1 MTATYALDTRPAAQ
15 VHANPQGTSMY
26 RLDAKL
32 AKIRAGKYA
41 KGDFII
47 ADAKDGDMSNPIP
60 GTGPIRDG
68 KGGFVRF
75 RTRAEFLD
83 MITQI
88 VHQDQLDIMLVSASN
103 LQLLTEAGAF
113 KGSAVKPAFR
123 ANDTTD
129 IWGAR
134 PNGYG
139 KLGPSR
145 PFRTVSLKDVAA
157 AGLSDLGLYSMTFVN
172 DLDADHRS
180 LEAFSAFR
188 EDAAA
193 NGINYFLEVFN
204 PNVESGVP
212 AEALGQFVNDNLARS
227 LSGVLKHKRPQFLKY
242 PFNGPKALEELVAF
256 DPQLVVGVLGGGAG
270 TNRDTFELIYQA
282 EKYGARVALFGRKI
296 NLAESQL
303 DIVHHMRLVA
313 DGSIKPLEAVQA
325 YHAILKKKGIA
336 AVRSLED
343 DSKVTEAVLQEAA
356 SA

>member
-1 MTATYALDTRPAAQ
+1 MHRLDT
-15 VHANPQGTSMY
+15 
-26 RLDAKL
+26 KL

-60 GTGPIRDG
+60 GTGPVRDADG
-68 KGGFVRF
+68 NFVRY

-83 MITQI
+83 VISEI
-88 VHQDQLDIMLVSASN
+88 VRQDLLDIMLVSASN
-103 LQLLTEAGAF
+103 LELLTEAGVF
-113 KGSAVKPAFR
+113 RGSAVKPAFR

-145 PFRTVSLKDVAA
+145 PFRTAVLKDVARE
-157 AGLSDLGLYSMTFVN
+157 GLSDLGLYSVTFVN
-172 DLDADHRS
+172 DIEADLRS
-180 LEAFSAFR
+180 LEAFAEFR
-188 EDAAA
+188 EDAAT
-193 NGINYFLEVFN
+193 NGIKYFLEVFN
-204 PNVESGVP
+204 PNVDPGLPPEQIGS
-212 AEALGQFVNDNLARS
+212 FVNDNLARC
-227 LSGVLKHKRPQFLKY
+227 LSGVLKDKRPQFLKY
-242 PFNGPKALEELVAF
+242 PFNGPKALEELVTY

-270 TNRDTFELIYQA
+270 TNRDTFELIHQA

-303 DIVHHMRLVA
+303 DIVRFMRLVA
-313 DGSIKPLEAVQA
+313 DGEMMPLEAVRA
-325 YHAILKKKGIA
+325 YHAALKDRGIA
-336 AVRSLED
+336 SVRSLDD
-343 DSKVTEAVLQEAA
+343 DSLTTEAVLKDGA

>member
-1 MTATYALDTRPAAQ
+1 
-15 VHANPQGTSMY
+15 MY
-26 RLDAKL
+26 RLDTKL

-60 GTGPIRDG
+60 GTGPIRDAGG
-68 KGGFVRF
+68 KFVRY

-83 MITQI
+83 MISQI
-88 VHQDQLDIMLVSASN
+88 VRNDEVDIMLVSASN
-103 LQLLTEAGAF
+103 LELLTEAGAF

-123 ANDTTD
+123 ANDTSD

-145 PFRTVSLKDVAA
+145 PFRTPVLKDIAK

-172 DLDADHRS
+172 DLEADLRS

-193 NGINYFLEVFN
+193 NGIKYFLEVFN
-204 PNVESGVP
+204 PNIESGIP
-212 AEALGQFVNDNLARS
+212 AESIGQFVNDNLARS
-227 LSGVLKHKRPQFLKY
+227 LSGVLKEKRPQFLKY

-270 TNRDTFELIYQA
+270 TNRDTFELIHQA
-282 EKYGARVALFGRKI
+282 ERYGARVALFGRKI

-303 DIVHHMRLVA
+303 DIVHFMRLVA
-313 DGSIKPLEAVQA
+313 DGAIGPLNAVRE
-325 YHAILKKKGIA
+325 YHATLKDKGIPP
-336 AVRSLED
+336 VRSLEE
-343 DSKVTEAVLQEAA
+343 DSKITEAVLKEG
-356 SA
+356 STD

>member
-1 MTATYALDTRPAAQ
+1 
-15 VHANPQGTSMY
+15 MY
-26 RLDAKL
+26 RMETKL
-32 AKIRAGKYA
+32 AKIRAGNYA

-60 GTGPIRDG
+60 GTGPVRDKDG
-68 KGGFVRF
+68 NVVRF

-83 MITQI
+83 MITQLI
-88 VHQDQLDIMLVSASN
+88 KQDVLDIMLVSASN
-103 LQLLTEAGAF
+103 LELLTEAGAF
-113 KGSAVKPAFR
+113 KGSSVKPSFR
-123 ANDTTD
+123 ANDTSD

-145 PFRTVSLKDVAA
+145 PFRTANLKDIAA
-157 AGLSDLGLYSMTFVN
+157 ARLSDLGLYSMTYVN
-172 DLDADHRS
+172 DIEADLRS
-180 LEAFSAFR
+180 LEAFAAFR

-204 PNVESGVP
+204 PNIDAGIP
-212 AEALGQFVNDNLARS
+212 AEAIGSFVNDNLARS
-227 LSGVLKHKRPQFLKY
+227 LSGVLKAKRPQFLKY
-242 PFNGPKALEELVAF
+242 PYNGAKALEELVSF

-270 TNRDTFELIYQA
+270 TTRDTFELLFQA

-303 DIVHHMRLVA
+303 DIVHFMRQVV
-313 DGSIKPLEAVQA
+313 DGNMTPLEAVRA
-325 YHAILKKKGIA
+325 YHAALKQKGIP
-336 AVRSLED
+336 AVRPLED
-343 DSKVTEAVLQEAA
+343 DSAVTEAVLKAAA

>member
-1 MTATYALDTRPAAQ
+1 
-15 VHANPQGTSMY
+15 MY
-26 RLDAKL
+26 RLDTKL

-60 GTGPIRDG
+60 GTGPIRDAGG
-68 KGGFVRF
+68 KFVRY

-83 MITQI
+83 MISQI
-88 VHQDQLDIMLVSASN
+88 VRNDEVDIMLVSASN
-103 LQLLTEAGAF
+103 LERLTEAGAF

-123 ANDTTD
+123 ANDTSD

-145 PFRTVSLKDVAA
+145 PFRTPVLKDIAK

-172 DLDADHRS
+172 DLEADLRS

-193 NGINYFLEVFN
+193 NGIKYFLEVFN
-204 PNVESGVP
+204 PNIESGIP
-212 AEALGQFVNDNLARS
+212 AESIGQFVNDNLARS
-227 LSGVLKHKRPQFLKY
+227 LSGVLKEKRPQFLKY

-270 TNRDTFELIYQA
+270 TNRDTFELIHQA
-282 EKYGARVALFGRKI
+282 ERYGARVALFGRKI

-303 DIVHHMRLVA
+303 DIVHFMRLVA
-313 DGSIKPLEAVQA
+313 NGAIGPLNAVRE
-325 YHAILKKKGIA
+325 YHATLKDKGIPP
-336 AVRSLED
+336 VRSLEE
-343 DSKVTEAVLQEAA
+343 DSKITEAVLKEG
-356 SA
+356 STD

>member
-1 MTATYALDTRPAAQ
+1 
-15 VHANPQGTSMY
+15 MY
-26 RLDAKL
+26 RLDTKL
-32 AKIRAGKYA
+32 AKIRAGNYQ

-60 GTGPIRDG
+60 GTGPVRDADG
-68 KGGFVRF
+68 KFVRF
-75 RTRAEFLD
+75 RTRAEFLEV
-83 MITQI
+83 IAEI
-88 VHQDQLDIMLVSASN
+88 VRQDVLDIMLVSASN
-103 LQLLTEAGAF
+103 LELLTEAGVF

-145 PFRTVSLKDVAA
+145 PFRTPVLKDVAK
-157 AGLSDLGLYSMTFVN
+157 AGLSDLGLYSATFVN
-172 DLDADHRS
+172 DIEADLRS
-180 LEAFSAFR
+180 LEAFAAFR

-193 NGINYFLEVFN
+193 NGIKYFLEVFN
-204 PNVESGVP
+204 PNVDSGIP
-212 AEALGQFVNDNLARS
+212 PELIGNFVNDNLARS
-227 LSGVLKHKRPQFLKY
+227 LSGVLKEKRPQFLKY
-242 PFNGPKALEELVAF
+242 PFNGPKALEDLVTY

-270 TNRDTFELIYQA
+270 TNRDTFELIHQA

-303 DIVHHMRLVA
+303 DIVHFMRLVA
-313 DGSIKPLEAVQA
+313 DGEMMPLEAVKA
-325 YHAILKKKGIA
+325 YHATLKQKGIA
-336 AVRSLED
+336 AVRSIED
-343 DSKVTEAVLQEAA
+343 DCVVTESVLKEGA

>member
-1 MTATYALDTRPAAQ
+1 MTTTYALDKRAAATQ
-15 VHANPQGTSMY
+15 TTPGKSAY
-26 RLDAKL
+26 RLDTKL
-32 AKIRAGKYA
+32 AKIRAGDYA

-60 GTGPIRDG
+60 GTGPIRDA
-68 KGGFVRF
+68 KGAFVRF
-75 RTRAEFLD
+75 RSRAEFLE
-83 MITQI
+83 MITEI
-88 VHQDQLDIMLVSASN
+88 VRQDQLDIMLVSASN
-103 LQLLTEAGAF
+103 LQLLAEAGAF

-129 IWGAR
+129 IWNAR

-139 KLGPSR
+139 KLGASQ
-145 PFRTVSLKDVAA
+145 PFRTVSLKDIAA
-157 AGLSDLGLYSMTFVN
+157 AGLSDLGLYSITFVN
-172 DLDADHRS
+172 NIEADLRS
-180 LEAFSAFR
+180 LEAFAAFR
-188 EDAAA
+188 EDAAN
-193 NGINYFLEVFN
+193 NGIKYFLEVFN

-212 AEALGQFVNDNLARS
+212 PEALGQFVNDNLARS

-242 PFNGPKALEELVAF
+242 PYNGAKALEELVSY

-313 DGSIKPLEAVQA
+313 DGSIKPLEAVRS
-325 YHAILKKKGIA
+325 YHAALNKQGIA
-336 AVRSLED
+336 AVRSLEE
-343 DSKVTEAVLQEAA
+343 DSKVTEAVLKEAA
-356 SA
+356 ST

>member
-1 MTATYALDTRPAAQ
+1 
-15 VHANPQGTSMY
+15 MY
-26 RLDAKL
+26 RLDTKL

-60 GTGPIRDG
+60 GTGPIRDATG
-68 KGGFVRF
+68 TLVRY
-75 RTRAEFLD
+75 RTRAEFLEK
-83 MITQI
+83 ITEI
-88 VHQDQLDIMLVSASN
+88 IRQDQLDIMLVSASN
-103 LQLLTEAGAF
+103 LELLHEAGAF
-113 KGSAVKPAFR
+113 EGSAVKPAFR

-145 PFRTVSLKDVAA
+145 PFRTVSLKDVAEA
-157 AGLSDLGLYSMTFVN
+157 RLSDLGLYSITFVN
-172 DLDADHRS
+172 DVEADLRS
-180 LEAFSAFR
+180 LEAFAAFR

-193 NGINYFLEVFN
+193 NGIKYFLEVFN
-204 PNVESGVP
+204 PNIECGVP
-212 AEALGQFVNDNLARS
+212 PESLGQFVNDNLARC
-227 LSGVLKHKRPQFLKY
+227 LSGVLRHKRPQFLKY
-242 PFNGPKALEELVAF
+242 PYNGPKALEELVSY

-313 DGSIKPLEAVQA
+313 DGAVRPAEAVRA
-325 YHAILKKKGIA
+325 YHAALKEKRIA
-336 AVRSLED
+336 PVRALED
-343 DSKVTEAVLQEAA
+343 DIKVTEAALQEAA
-356 SA
+356 SS

>member
-1 MTATYALDTRPAAQ
+1 
-15 VHANPQGTSMY
+15 MY
-26 RLDAKL
+26 RLDTKL
-32 AKIRAGKYA
+32 AKIRAGNYA

-60 GTGPIRDG
+60 GTGPVRDDQG
-68 KGGFVRF
+68 TFVRH

-88 VHQDQLDIMLVSASN
+88 VRADEVDIMLVSASN
-103 LQLLTEAGAF
+103 LELLTEAGAF
-113 KGSAVKPAFR
+113 TGSTVKPAFR
-123 ANDTTD
+123 ANDTSD

-139 KLGPSR
+139 KLGASR
-145 PFRTVSLKDVAA
+145 PFRTPVLKDIAA
-157 AGLSDLGLYSMTFVN
+157 ARLSDLGLYSMTFVN
-172 DLDADHRS
+172 DIDADLRS

-212 AEALGQFVNDNLARS
+212 AGSLGQFVNDNLARS
-227 LSGVLKHKRPQFLKY
+227 LSGILKDKRPQFLKY
-242 PFNGPKALEELVAF
+242 PFNGPKALEELVSY

-270 TNRDTFELIYQA
+270 TNRDTFELIHQA

-303 DIVHHMRLVA
+303 DIVHYMRLVA
-313 DGSIKPLEAVQA
+313 DGEIMPLEAVNA
-325 YHAILKKKGIA
+325 YHATLKEKNIA
-336 AVRSLED
+336 SVRSLED
-343 DSKVTEAVLQEAA
+343 DAKITEAVLKEGA

>member
-1 MTATYALDTRPAAQ
+1 
-15 VHANPQGTSMY
+15 MY
-26 RLDAKL
+26 RLDTKL

-60 GTGPIRDG
+60 GTGPVRDA
-68 KGGFVRF
+68 KGNVVRF
-75 RTRAEFLD
+75 RTRSEFLE
-83 MITQI
+83 MITTI
-88 VHQDQLDIMLVSASN
+88 IKQDLLDIMLVSAAN
-103 LQLLTEAGAF
+103 LEVLTEADAF

-139 KLGPSR
+139 KLGASR
-145 PFRTVSLKDVAA
+145 PFRTPVLKDIAKA
-157 AGLSDLGLYSMTFVN
+157 KLSDLGLYSVTFVN
-172 DLDADHRS
+172 DIEADLRS
-180 LEAFSAFR
+180 LEAFAAFR
-188 EDAAA
+188 EDAAE
-193 NGINYFLEVFN
+193 NGIKYFLEVFN
-204 PNVESGVP
+204 PNVDCGLP
-212 AEALGQFVNDNLARS
+212 ADAIGSFVNDNLARS
-227 LSGVLKHKRPQFLKY
+227 LSGVLKAKRPQFLKY
-242 PFNGPKALEELVAF
+242 PYNGAKALEELVTY

-270 TNRDTFELIYQA
+270 TNRDTFELLYQA

-303 DIVHHMRLVA
+303 DIVRFMRAVA
-313 DGSIKPLEAVQA
+313 DGAMKPLEAVKA
-325 YHAILKKKGIA
+325 YHGALKDNGVP

-343 DSKVTEAVLQEAA
+343 DSAVTEAVLTAAA